1 MVEAGKGRIRRLLG
15 GLWGLVDGARRFTV
29 NLVFLLIALF
39 LVVGFF
45 AAQPPMVPQGA
56 ALLLAPGGDLVE
68 EASVTSPLS
77 LLREGPDH
85 PETPMAEVLEALT
98 AARTDSRISALVI
111 DTDRL
116 SGAGL
121 AKLQEL
127 RDAIAAFRAAGKPVY
142 AWGSRFDQ
150 AQYLLASAADEVTLA
165 PDGHVLVRGFA
176 RYTTYFKGLL
186 DKLGIKV
193 HVFKVGTWKSFTE
206 PYTRASMSDE
216 DRQATTEL
224 LQGVWGEYRQA
235 VAVSRK
241 LPVEALDRYTLDFK
255 NLLAAAGGDGARMA
269 LDARLVDALLPRDE
283 WEARL
288 QQRLGLASDGKR
300 YKHVELAD
308 YLDALAAQRPH
319 RADKVAMLVAQ
330 GAILDG
336 EQPPGAVGGDTLA
349 RMIRAVREDD
359 AVKALVLRI
368 DSPGGSAFASEVIRR
383 ELALTRKAGKP
394 VVASMSAVA
403 ASGGYWIATGADE
416 IWASPGTITG
426 SIGIF
431 ALFPEVAEPLARL
444 GLTVDGVE
452 TSPLAGALDPR
463 RPLAPEAADAL
474 QLGIQHGYAS
484 FIQRVAEGR
493 KMSPEAVEAVAQG
506 RVWLGGE
513 AQAKGLVDHLGG
525 LEDALQAA
533 ARRAGL
539 GQYEVIRAEAE
550 LPFRERLMRHLLDAA
565 APWLPAVHG
574 MPQGSPFGRVLA
586 DLQAR
591 GGELLRWND
600 PDHLYAHCLCGAP

>member
-1 MVEAGKGRIRRLLG
+1 MAESKKGWLSRLWGGVWGMVEGLRRL
-15 GLWGLVDGARRFTV
+15 VV
-29 NLVFLLIALF
+29 NLMF
-39 LVVGFF
+39 LVMVAVVALIFF
-45 AAQPPMVPQGA
+45 AARPAEIPQGA
-56 ALLLAPGGDLVE
+56 ALVLAPGGQLVE
-68 EASVTSPLS
+68 ESSVTSPLA
-77 LLREGPDH
+77 LLRDGPDH
-85 PETPMAEVLEALT
+85 PETPMAEVLEALV

-111 DTDRL
+111 DVDNL
-116 SGAGL
+116 EGAGL

-142 AWGSRFDQ
+142 AWGARFDQ

-206 PYTRASMSDE
+206 PYTRDSMSDQ

-235 VAVSRK
+235 VAATRK
-241 LPVEALDRYTLDFK
+241 LAPEALDRYTLDFK
-255 NLLAAAGGDGARMA
+255 NLLAAADGDGARMA
-269 LDARLVDALLPRDE
+269 LEAKLVDVLLPRDE
-283 WEARL
+283 WEARML
-288 QQRLGLASDGKR
+288 ERMGPAKTGKGFKQVALG
-300 YKHVELAD
+300 D
-308 YLDALAAQRPH
+308 YLDALRGARPH
-319 RADKVAMLVAQ
+319 QADKVAVLVAQ

-359 AVKALVLRI
+359 SVKALVLRI

-383 ELALTRKAGKP
+383 ELELTRKAGKP

-431 ALFPEVAEPLARL
+431 AMFPELAEPLARL

-452 TSPLAGALDPR
+452 TAPLAGALDPR
-463 RPLAPEAADAL
+463 RPLATEAADAL
-474 QLGIQHGYAS
+474 QLAIRHGYAS
-484 FIQRVAEGR
+484 FIKRVAEGR

-506 RVWLGGE
+506 RVWLGSE
-513 AQAKGLVDHLGG
+513 AKEKGLVDDLGG
-525 LEDALQAA
+525 LEEALQAA

-539 GQYEVIRAEAE
+539 TRYEVIRAEAE
-550 LPFRERLMRHLLDAA
+550 LPLRERLVRHLLDAA
-565 APWLPAVHG
+565 SPWLPMAQA
-574 MPQGSPFGRVLA
+574 PAGSPFARILA

-600 PDHLYAHCLCGAP
+600 PDALYAHCLCAAP